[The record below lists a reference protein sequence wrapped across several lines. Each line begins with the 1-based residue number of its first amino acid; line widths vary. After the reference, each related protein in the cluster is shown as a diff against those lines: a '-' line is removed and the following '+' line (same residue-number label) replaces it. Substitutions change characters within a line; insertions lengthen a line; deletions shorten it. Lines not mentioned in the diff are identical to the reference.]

1 MCKRRSL
8 LVGCSALM
16 VGFLLAASSEVWGVS
31 NDRSYLTF
39 NRSVAIPGV
48 TLAAGTYIFER
59 AQLDKPDIVRVLSR
73 DRTHVYLTAFTR
85 PTARPAALRDD
96 SLVVLGEAPRGE
108 APPIKAWFPLG
119 SRVGHEFIYTR

>member
-16 VGFLLAASSEVWGVS
+16 VGFLMAASTEVWGVS

-59 AQLDKPDIVRVLSR
+59 AAPDKPDIVRVLSQ
-73 DRTHVYLTAFTR
+73 DRTHVYMTAFTR
-85 PTARPAALRDD
+85 PTDRPAKLRDD
-96 SLVVLGEAPRGE
+96 NHVVLGEAPRGE
-108 APPIKAWFPLG
+108 APPIKVWFPLG